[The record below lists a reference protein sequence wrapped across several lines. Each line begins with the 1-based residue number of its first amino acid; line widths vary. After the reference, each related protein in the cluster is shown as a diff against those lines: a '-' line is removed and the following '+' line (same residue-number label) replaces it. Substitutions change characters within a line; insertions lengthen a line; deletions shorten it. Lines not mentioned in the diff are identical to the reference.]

1 MPNIGEAMPDE
12 RTDGTLTARASEPVT
27 RPYEVGLSSR
37 VKEQLSKIGI
47 NPEIKKRIADHLEKK
62 GG

>member
-1 MPNIGEAMPDE
+1 M
-12 RTDGTLTARASEPVT
+12 TDQKTDQTTAARSSEPVT

-37 VKEQLSKIGI
+37 VKEHLGKIGI
-47 NPEIKKRIADHLEKK
+47 HPSIKQRIAAHLEKK

>member
-1 MPNIGEAMPDE
+1 MTDE
-12 RTDGTLTARASEPVT
+12 KTDGTLTARSSEPVT

-47 NPEIKKRIADHLEKK
+47 NPSIKQRIAEHLQKK
-62 GG
+62 NG